1 MNWDIFARYLLLIE
15 YGTRWWSKW
24 LACQSIR
31 ITICSIGF
39 WITID
44 RTDYYQLYIGLIVT
58 SLSFIYSPSLEG
70 GNCKTS
76 FPTKVNTFIYP
87 QASISLN
94 ALIWDSFTLFDGQSC
109 SRADGYFRESLSRK
123 FPQRSNPYLAFQ
135 PDLLSSSPLPGS
147 EVETLTS
154 EKGREEELQC
164 ISCLIYFR

>member
-58 SLSFIYSPSLEG
+58 SLSFIYSLSLEREELQ
-70 GNCKTS
+70 NKLS
-76 FPTKVNTFIYP
+76 NKSKHLHLPESINKP
-87 QASISLN
+87 QP
-94 ALIWDSFTLFDGQSC
+94 LIWDSFTLFDGQSC

-147 EVETLTS
+147 EVKTLTS
-154 EKGREEELQC
+154 EKGREEELHFLFN
-164 ISCLIYFR
+164 SF

>member
-44 RTDYYQLYIGLIVT
+44 RTDYYQLYIGLIVFH
-58 SLSFIYSPSLEG
+58 SSVPPLFRG
-70 GNCKTS
+70 KNCKTS

-87 QASISLN
+87 KASISLN
-94 ALIWDSFTLFDGQSC
+94 HWSGIVLH
-109 SRADGYFRESLSRK
+109 SLMGK
-123 FPQRSNPYLAFQ
+123 AVVVLMA
-135 PDLLSSSPLPGS
+135 
-147 EVETLTS
+147 TS
-154 EKGREEELQC
+154 EKVFHESFRKDQIPILPFSQISSQAHLCQVLKSKLWPQRREEKKSY
-164 ISCLIYFR
+164 ISCLIHFR

>member
-1 MNWDIFARYLLLIE
+1 MKYVIKYFFLIFVDQNWKKWNLFQKHKNENFCLKLESKCNFVFNRGMNWDIFARYLLLIE

-70 GNCKTS
+70 EELQNK
-76 FPTKVNTFIYP
+76 
-87 QASISLN
+87 
-94 ALIWDSFTLFDGQSC
+94 
-109 SRADGYFRESLSRK
+109 LSNKRK
-123 FPQRSNPYLAFQ
+123 HLH
-135 PDLLSSSPLPGS
+135 LPGS
-147 EVETLTS
+147 INKPQRTDL
-154 EKGREEELQC
+154 G
-164 ISCLIYFR
+164 